1 MPICRLDNEK
11 LKNVETARQAGE
23 PVFCIGDAGQ
33 IFFQGMESVSQGAL
47 TDPALFHALSLVL
60 SLAANKDIPNL
71 ETLTNRGETLKNLA
85 ERMGNMQMVP
95 QVSTLT
101 AMLLLI
107 GYEVRT
113 NQQFRLALRL
123 TWKLVSCRW
132 WVV

>member
-1 MPICRLDNEK
+1 
-11 LKNVETARQAGE
+11 
-23 PVFCIGDAGQ
+23 VFCIGDAGQ

-60 SLAANKDIPNL
+60 SLAANNDIPNL
-71 ETLTNRGETLKNLA
+71 ETLKNRGETLKNLA

-113 NQQFRLALRL
+113 NQQSRLALRL
-123 TWKLVSCRW
+123 IWKLVSCRW
-132 WVV
+132 WVP